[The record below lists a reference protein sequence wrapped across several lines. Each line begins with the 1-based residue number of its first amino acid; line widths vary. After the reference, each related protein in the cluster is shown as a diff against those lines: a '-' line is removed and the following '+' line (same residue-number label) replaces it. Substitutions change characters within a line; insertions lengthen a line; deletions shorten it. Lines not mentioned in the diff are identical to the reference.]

1 MEIGSGCGPR
11 HMLWRSIGES
21 KYLGTHV
28 KENLGIGGQE
38 DMRYTTRGEVSCM
51 RVLGE

>member
-1 MEIGSGCGPR
+1 MEIGCGAR

-28 KENLGIGGQE
+28 KENLGIGGHAIHN
-38 DMRYTTRGEVSCM
+38 
-51 RVLGE
+51 